1 MQQKTVEQTGTEGEE
16 KKKLV
21 SLSPNNQRTDM
32 RGHKEVALPKRLSRL
47 EQTIWNHSSSA
58 TEDGRTDG
66 IKAEGDEKK
75 KIVCPFSKLFSV
87 FQAWFTSTVC
97 MVERM
102 LYQVIE

>member
-32 RGHKEVALPKRLSRL
+32 RGHKEVALPLRLSRL
-47 EQTIWNHSSSA
+47 KETRSMGNHSTSA

-66 IKAEGDEKK
+66 YRGGGEKK
-75 KIVCPFSKLFSV
+75 VS
-87 FQAWFTSTVC
+87 
-97 MVERM
+97 
-102 LYQVIE
+102 